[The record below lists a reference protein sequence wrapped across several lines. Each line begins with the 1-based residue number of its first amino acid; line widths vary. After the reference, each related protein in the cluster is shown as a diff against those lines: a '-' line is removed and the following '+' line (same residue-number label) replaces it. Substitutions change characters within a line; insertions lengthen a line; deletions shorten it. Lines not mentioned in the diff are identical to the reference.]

1 MCGWTA
7 GRCKEVVG
15 VLPVGRWSMIQRL
28 IVGSSIALKKSERE
42 RDWIDVFLVVDYW
55 PPQKLKAERE
65 RDMVDV
71 LMVDCWSLQSFKE
84 KRERGRRGGS

>member
-1 MCGWTA
+1 MC
-7 GRCKEVVG
+7 
-15 VLPVGRWSMIQRL
+15 QRL
-28 IVGSSIALKKSERE
+28 IVGSSIALNKSERE

-84 KRERGRRGGS
+84 KQARERRGWVLTVGGRGVGC